1 MQRKTSLMF
10 YLIFAII
17 TSSII
22 FVIFK
27 MFSTFKID
35 VFQAITVNYIV
46 ASLLGYFSSP
56 ARITFPQTLSAGWF
70 PYAVI
75 SGLFLIAT
83 FYIYGISTQKVGIA
97 ITSVSGKMSVVIP
110 VSVGF
115 LWFKEDFNWMRIT
128 GIILAMAAF
137 YFTLLRSDSQKAE
150 GRYLIL
156 PILLFF
162 GNGFND
168 SIFKV
173 SQELYIKGEY
183 INFLTV
189 AFSVSLLVGLIV
201 LISRTLMTKSK
212 ILLRNILAG
221 IILGLFNWFS
231 TYFFLVGLSHFDLSV
246 FIPVFNVAIVT
257 IAAIIGYLFYKEKL
271 SAINII
277 GIALAIVS
285 IVLIAGVGRF

>member
-1 MQRKTSLMF
+1 MQGKRCRMF

-27 MFSTFKID
+27 WFSTFKID
-35 VFQAITVNYIV
+35 VFQAITVNYFV

-56 ARITFPQTLSAGWF
+56 ERLSFPQVFSNDWF
-70 PYAVI
+70 AYAVI
-75 SGLFLIAT
+75 SGVFLLAT
-83 FYIYGISTQKVGIA
+83 FYVYGISTQKVGIA

-110 VSVGF
+110 VLVGF
-115 LWFKEDFNWMRIT
+115 LWFKEDFNWIRII
-128 GIILAMAAF
+128 GIVIAMAAF
-137 YFTLLRSDSQKAE
+137 YFTLRRSDSQKAE

-168 SIFKV
+168 SIFKI
-173 SQELYIKGEY
+173 SQELYINGAY

-189 AFSVSLLVGLIV
+189 AFSVSLLLGLIV
-201 LISRTLMTKSK
+201 LIPRTLITKSK
-212 ILLRNILAG
+212 IVPRNIVAG
-221 IILGLFNWFS
+221 VVLGLFNWFS
-231 TYFFLVGLSHFDLSV
+231 TYFFLVGLSRFDVSV
-246 FIPVFNVAIVT
+246 FIPVFNVSIVA

-271 SAINII
+271 STINII
-277 GIALAIVS
+277 GIALAIIS
-285 IVLIAGVGRF
+285 IILIAGVGM

>member
-1 MQRKTSLMF
+1 MF
-10 YLIFAII
+10 YLLFAII

-35 VFQAITVNYIV
+35 VFQAVTVNYII
-46 ASLLGYFSSP
+46 ASLLGYLSSP
-56 ARITFPQTLSAGWF
+56 EGITFPQVFFNDWF
-70 PYAVI
+70 PYALI
-75 SGLFLIAT
+75 SGVFLMAT

-110 VSVGF
+110 VLVGF
-115 LWFKEDFNWMRIT
+115 VWFKEDFNWMRIT
-128 GIILAMAAF
+128 GIVLAMAAF
-137 YFTLLRSDSQKAE
+137 YFTLMRSDIQKAE

-168 SIFKV
+168 SIFKI
-173 SQELYIKGEY
+173 SQELYINGAY
-183 INFLTV
+183 IHFLTV
-189 AFSVSLLVGLIV
+189 AFSVSLLAGLI
-201 LISRTLMTKSK
+201 IMIPRTIITKSK

-221 IILGLFNWFS
+221 IILGLINWFS
-231 TYFFLVGLSHFDLSV
+231 TYFFLVGLSRFDVSV
-246 FIPVFNVAIVT
+246 FVPVFNVSIVV

-271 SAINII
+271 SPINII
-277 GIALAIVS
+277 GIALAIIS
-285 IVLIAGVGRF
+285 IVLIAGVGI

>member
-1 MQRKTSLMF
+1 MF
-10 YLIFAII
+10 YLLFAII

-27 MFSTFKID
+27 IFSKLKID

-46 ASLLGYFSSP
+46 ASLLGYLSSP
-56 ARITFPQTLSAGWF
+56 ERLSFPQTFSSSWF

-110 VSVGF
+110 VLVGF
-115 LWFKEDFNWMRIT
+115 IWFKEDFNWMRIT
-128 GIILAMAAF
+128 GIVLAMLAF
-137 YFTLLRSDSQKAE
+137 YFTLMRTDSQKAE

-168 SIFKV
+168 SIFKI
-173 SQELYIKGEY
+173 SQELYINGAF

-201 LISRTLMTKSK
+201 MIPRTIITKSK

-221 IILGLFNWFS
+221 IILGLFNWYS
-231 TYFFLVGLSHFDLSV
+231 TYFFLVGLSRFDVSV
-246 FIPVFNVAIVT
+246 FVPVFNVSIVA
-257 IAAIIGYLFYKEKL
+257 IAAVIGYLFYREKL
-271 SAINII
+271 STINII
-277 GIALAIVS
+277 GIALAIIS
-285 IVLIAGVGRF
+285 IVLITGVGSF

>member
-1 MQRKTSLMF
+1 LLGKSSLMF

-17 TSSII
+17 TSSVI

-27 MFSTFKID
+27 MFTTFKID

-46 ASLLGYFSSP
+46 ASLLGYYTSP
-56 ARITFPQTLSAGWF
+56 ERITFPGVFSNDWF
-70 PYAVI
+70 VYAVI
-75 SGLFLIAT
+75 SGVGLIAT

-110 VSVGF
+110 VLVGF
-115 LWFKEDFNWMRIT
+115 IWFKEDFNWVRIT
-128 GIILAMAAF
+128 GIVLAMAAF
-137 YFTLLRSDSQKAE
+137 YFTLLRSESQKAE

-156 PILLFF
+156 PVLLFF

-168 SIFKV
+168 SVFKV
-173 SQELYIKGEY
+173 SQELYIKGAY

-201 LISRTLMTKSK
+201 LIPRTIITKQK

-221 IILGLFNWFS
+221 VVLGLFNWFS
-231 TYFFLVGLSHFDLSV
+231 TYFFLVGLSHFDVSV
-246 FIPVFNVAIVT
+246 FIPVFNVSIVA
-257 IAAIIGYLFYKEKL
+257 IAAIIGYMFYREKL
-271 SAINII
+271 STINII

-285 IVLIAGVGRF
+285 IILIAGTGF

>member
-1 MQRKTSLMF
+1 MF
-10 YLIFAII
+10 YLLFAII

-22 FVIFK
+22 FVLFK

-35 VFQAITVNYIV
+35 VFQAVTVNYVI
-46 ASLLGYFSSP
+46 ASLLGYLSSP
-56 ARITFPQTLSAGWF
+56 ERITFPQVFSNDWF

-75 SGLFLIAT
+75 SGVFLMAT

-110 VSVGF
+110 VLVGF
-115 LWFKEDFNWMRIT
+115 VWFKEDFNWIRIS

-137 YFTLLRSDSQKAE
+137 YFTLMRSNSQKAE

-168 SIFKV
+168 SIFKI
-173 SQELYIKGEY
+173 SQELYINGAY

-189 AFSVSLLVGLIV
+189 AFSVSLLAGLI
-201 LISRTLMTKSK
+201 IMIPRTIITKSK
-212 ILLRNILAG
+212 ILPRNILAG

-231 TYFFLVGLSHFDLSV
+231 TYFFLVGLSRFDVSV
-246 FIPVFNVAIVT
+246 FIPVFNVSIVA
-257 IAAIIGYLFYKEKL
+257 IAAIIGYLFYREKL
-271 SAINII
+271 STINII
-277 GIALAIVS
+277 GIALAIAS
-285 IVLIAGVGRF
+285 IVVIAGLGF